1 MTPRVQPKR
10 SLGNQAFFAH
20 CGRPRRSRCAALVSR
35 APEHAFAHARARGY
49 ARNAPSRRVS
59 QSGLHVS
66 LRPRTRAAIARRDA
80 TDPAQRRD
88 ACLRV
93 RATRAPSPRCARV
106 FGFCSWRDLDSPF
119 VSPFCSLFVGLLAC
133 LSARRAA
140 RMSEARVRESTSESS
155 VPYARVARARAGR
168 RVRTAPN
175 TSEHSEQLGTTH
187 VPNTSEHLRTPPN
200 RAPNTPNAPNSS
212 EHHAL
217 QTLRTPQNTSEQL
230 RTAQN

>member
-1 MTPRVQPKR
+1 MPNDPAGAAKEI
-10 SLGNQAFFAH
+10 SGNQAFFAH

-35 APEHAFAHARARGY
+35 APEHAFVHARARGY

-66 LRPRTRAAIARRDA
+66 LRPRTRAALARRDA

-93 RATRAPSPRCARV
+93 RTTRAPSPRCARV

-119 VSPFCSLFVGLLAC
+119 ASPFCSLFVGLLAC

-140 RMSEARVRESTSESS
+140 SMRADCVRAHA
-155 VPYARVARARAGR
+155 VLARARAR
-168 RVRTAPN
+168 RRRRRRRRRHRRC
-175 TSEHSEQLGTTH
+175 S
-187 VPNTSEHLRTPPN
+187 
-200 RAPNTPNAPNSS
+200 RA
-212 EHHAL
+212 
-217 QTLRTPQNTSEQL
+217 RV
-230 RTAQN
+230 

>member
-1 MTPRVQPKR
+1 MKLL
-10 SLGNQAFFAH
+10 LGAERLLFAH
-20 CGRPRRSRCAALVSR
+20 CGRPRRSRCDARFCARPNTRLHTR
-35 APEHAFAHARARGY
+35 APAVTRAT
-49 ARNAPSRRVS
+49 PRRVS

-66 LRPRTRAAIARRDA
+66 LRPRTRAALARRNA

-140 RMSEARVRESTSESS
+140 RMREARVRESTSESS
-155 VPYARVARARAGR
+155 VQYARVARARAGR
-168 RVRTAPN
+168 WVRTAPN
-175 TSEHSEQLGTTH
+175 APNTPNNSEPHTFRTP
-187 VPNTSEHLRTPPN
+187 PNTSEHLRI
-200 RAPNTPNAPNSS
+200 AF
-212 EHHAL
+212 
-217 QTLRTPQNTSEQL
+217 
-230 RTAQN
+230 

>member
-1 MTPRVQPKR
+1 MTPRVQQR
-10 SLGNQAFFAH
+10 DLWQSSLLRALRAPATFEV
-20 CGRPRRSRCAALVSR
+20 RRSFLR

-66 LRPRTRAAIARRDA
+66 LRPRTRSALARRDA

-140 RMSEARVRESTSESS
+140 RMREARVRESTSESS
-155 VPYARVARARAGR
+155 VQYARVARARAAKKSGSSLFEKGP
-168 RVRTAPN
+168 A
-175 TSEHSEQLGTTH
+175 
-187 VPNTSEHLRTPPN
+187 HL
-200 RAPNTPNAPNSS
+200 
-212 EHHAL
+212 
-217 QTLRTPQNTSEQL
+217 
-230 RTAQN
+230 

>member
-1 MTPRVQPKR
+1 M
-10 SLGNQAFFAH
+10 
-20 CGRPRRSRCAALVSR
+20 RRSFLR

-66 LRPRTRAAIARRDA
+66 LRPRTRAALARRDA

-93 RATRAPSPRCARV
+93 RTTRAPSPRCARV

-140 RMSEARVRESTSESS
+140 RMREARVRESTSESS
-155 VPYARVARARAGR
+155 VQYARVARARAGR

-175 TSEHSEQLGTTH
+175 
-187 VPNTSEHLRTPPN
+187 
-200 RAPNTPNAPNSS
+200 APNTPNNSEPHTFRTAPNRS
-212 EHHAL
+212 EHVRTGL
-217 QTLRTPQNTSEQL
+217 RTLRTL
-230 RTAQN
+230 RTAQNTTPSEPSELSEQVRTGQNRSELGQN